1 VAKHVNMPDFK
12 CIVYENSCSMDPF
25 ELASADVVITTYE
38 ILRKDFHHREILSKQ
53 LRHER
58 RFISCKT
65 PLLGV
70 CWKRVILD
78 EAQMVESSTAM
89 ASEMACNL
97 VSKFRWCVTGTP
109 VLRGLSD
116 IEGLMTFLRVPLL
129 SDRLYWKSRIE
140 LPISRGDHAHMEKV
154 FRFLR
159 SICWRT
165 SMAQAISRN
174 ELDIRPPEHHL
185 RLHELRTIERVFYSR
200 QHDTCMAKA
209 REVLATCRQRGWTE
223 LDSSMAADA
232 MRPLLLLR
240 QACCHPQVGSSWL
253 RNASGPNKTL
263 GMHEILAQV
272 MQKARVEAQEGKRK
286 IVYALNGVAGIACL
300 LGAFDQAALLYC
312 DAIEVAEDHSTSSQT
327 SVAPEYSTV
336 VVYDKLQML
345 HAAHNL
351 QDVASQSSDVQQS
364 SLESLS
370 RLRKAKT
377 RPVQLPEF
385 LSRAQSLAKRNEA
398 LYVQESRSRFAM
410 CESELDVLS
419 REIPASLGGILSWA
433 LSTLQPISL
442 GLGEE
447 ELVSRAKALA
457 SPSQDPGNTSLLGAF
472 NSAHGLSLVL
482 SNAWDKLV
490 RPRERMNA
498 LVASYLAGRS
508 EVRLHRQGA
517 AFYTGH

>member
-1 VAKHVNMPDFK
+1 MPDFK
-12 CIVYENSCSMDPF
+12 CLVYESSCSLDPF
-25 ELASADVVITTYE
+25 VLAAADVVITTYE
-38 ILRKDFHHREILSKQ
+38 VLRKDFHHRDILSKQ

-70 CWKRVILD
+70 AWKRVILD

-89 ASEMACNL
+89 ASEMACDL
-97 VSKFRWCVTGTP
+97 VSKYRWCVTGTP

-116 IEGLMTFLRVPLL
+116 IEGLMAFLRVPLFCEK
-129 SDRLYWKSRIE
+129 LYWKSRIE
-140 LPISRGDHAHMEKV
+140 LPISRGENAHMEKV

-159 SICWRT
+159 SLCWRT
-165 SMAQAISRN
+165 SMAEAIARN
-174 ELDIRPPEHHL
+174 ELNIPPPEQHL

-209 REVLATCRQRGWTE
+209 REVLAVCRQRGWTE

-253 RNASGPNKTL
+253 RNSSGPNKTL

-272 MQKARVEAQEGKRK
+272 IKKARVEAQEGKRK
-286 IVYALNGVAGIACL
+286 IVYGLNGCAGIACL
-300 LGAFDQAALLYC
+300 LGAFDRAALLYC
-312 DAIEVAEDHSTSSQT
+312 DAIEVAEDCSTSTQASL
-327 SVAPEYSTV
+327 APEYSTV

-351 QDVASQSSDVQQS
+351 QDVTSQTSGALAESA
-364 SLESLS
+364 LEALS

-377 RPVQLPEF
+377 RTAQLPEF

-398 LYVQESRSRFAM
+398 LYVQESRSRFSLT
-410 CESELDVLS
+410 ESELAALS
-419 REIPASLGGILSWA
+419 REIPSASLQTLLSWM
-433 LSTLQPISL
+433 LSSLQPIAS
-442 GLGEE
+442 GLGED
-447 ELVSRAKALA
+447 ELVSRAKAIA
-457 SPSQDPGNTSLLGAF
+457 STSNHPGNSLLLGAF

-482 SNAWDKLV
+482 SSAWDKLV
-490 RPRERMNA
+490 RSAVEC
-498 LVASYLAGRS
+498 VVGRLTCD
-508 EVRLHRQGA
+508 RWK
-517 AFYTGH
+517 

>member
-1 VAKHVNMPDFK
+1 MAKHINMPDFK
-12 CIVYENSCSMDPF
+12 CLVYESSCSLDPF
-25 ELASADVVITTYE
+25 QLADADVVITTYE
-38 ILRKDFHHREILSKQ
+38 MLRKDFHHRDILNKQ

-70 CWKRVILD
+70 AWKRVILD

-97 VSKFRWCVTGTP
+97 ISSYRWCVTGTP

-116 IEGLMTFLRVPLL
+116 IEGLMSFLRVPLFCE
-129 SDRLYWKSRIE
+129 RLYWKNRIE
-140 LPISRGDHAHMEKV
+140 LPISRGDQVHMEKV

-165 SMAQAISRN
+165 SMAEAIARN
-174 ELDIRPPEHHL
+174 ELNIPPPEQHL

-200 QHDTCMAKA
+200 QHDTCMSKA
-209 REVLATCRQRGWTE
+209 REVLAICRQRGWTE

-253 RNASGPNKTL
+253 RNSSGPNRTL
-263 GMHEILAQV
+263 GMHEILSQV
-272 MQKARVEAQEGKRK
+272 IKKARVEAQEGKRK
-286 IVYALNGVAGIACL
+286 IVYALNGCAGIACL

-312 DAIEVAEDHSTSSQT
+312 DAIEVAEENSTTTQT
-327 SVAPEYSTV
+327 SIPPEYSTIIS
-336 VVYDKLQML
+336 YDKLQML

-351 QDVASQSSDVQQS
+351 EDAASQSANVFDS
-364 SLESLS
+364 SLEALS

-377 RPVQLPEF
+377 RPAQLPEF

-398 LYVQESRSRFAM
+398 LYVQESRGRFAVS
-410 CESELDVLS
+410 ESELHVLS
-419 REIPASLGGILSWA
+419 REIPESLDTALSWA
-433 LSTLQPISL
+433 LSSLQPISL
-442 GLGEE
+442 GLGED
-447 ELVSRAKALA
+447 ELVSRAKAIA
-457 SPSQDPGNTSLLGAF
+457 SPSQDPGNTSLLGVF
-472 NSAHGLSLVL
+472 NSVHGLSLIL

-490 RPRERMNA
+490 RFPGGVE
-498 LVASYLAGRS
+498 LIP
-508 EVRLHRQGA
+508 
-517 AFYTGH
+517 

>member
-1 VAKHVNMPDFK
+1 VVKHVNMPDFK
-12 CIVYENSCSMDPF
+12 CIVYESSCSMDPF
-25 ELASADVVITTYE
+25 ELAAADVVITTYE
-38 ILRKDFHHREILSKQ
+38 VLRKDFHHREILNKQ

-70 CWKRVILD
+70 AWKRVILD
-78 EAQMVESSTAM
+78 EAQMVECSTAM

-116 IEGLMTFLRVPLL
+116 IEGLMTFLRVPLFCE
-129 SDRLYWKSRIE
+129 RLYWKSRIE
-140 LPISRGDHAHMEKV
+140 VPISRGDQAHMENV

-165 SMAQAISRN
+165 SMTEAISRN
-174 ELDIRPPEHHL
+174 ELNIRPPEQHL

-200 QHDTCMAKA
+200 QHDTCMTKA
-209 REVLATCRQRGWTE
+209 REVLAVCRQRGWTE

-253 RNASGPNKTL
+253 RNTSGPNKTL

-272 MQKARVEAQEGKRK
+272 IKKARVEAQEGKRK

-312 DAIEVAEDHSTSSQT
+312 DAIEVAEDQTTSTQT
-327 SVAPEYSTV
+327 SVAAEYSTV

-351 QDVASQSSDVQQS
+351 QDVTSRSTNVMDS
-364 SLESLS
+364 SLEALS

-398 LYVQESRSRFAM
+398 LYVQESHSRFSIS
-410 CESELDVLS
+410 ESELDVLS
-419 REIPASLGGILSWA
+419 REIPASLNTIMSWA
-433 LSTLQPISL
+433 LSSLQPISL
-442 GLGEE
+442 GLGED

-457 SPSQDPGNTSLLGAF
+457 SPSQDPGNTSLLGVF

-490 RPRERMNA
+490 RSRD
-498 LVASYLAGRS
+498 
-508 EVRLHRQGA
+508 RLQSIV
-517 AFYTGH
+517 

>member
-1 VAKHVNMPDFK
+1 MFLQWRDEVAKHVDLPDFK
-12 CIVYENSCSMDPF
+12 CLMYDSSCSLDPF
-25 ELASADVVITTYE
+25 EMAAADVVITTYE
-38 ILRKDFHHREILSKQ
+38 ILRKDFHHRDILSKQ

-58 RFISCKT
+58 RFISSKT

-70 CWKRVILD
+70 AWKRVILD

-89 ASEMACNL
+89 ASEMACDL

-116 IEGLMTFLRVPLL
+116 IEGLMSFLRVPFFCE
-129 SDRLYWKSRIE
+129 RYYWKTRIE
-140 LPISRGDHAHMEKV
+140 RPINHGDHHYIEKV

-165 SMAQAISRN
+165 SMADAIARN
-174 ELDIRPPEHHL
+174 ELNIPPPEQHL

-209 REVLATCRQRGWTE
+209 REVLAVCRQRGWTE
-223 LDSSMAADA
+223 LDSSMAAEA

-253 RNASGPNKTL
+253 RNTSGPNKTL

-272 MQKARVEAQEGKRK
+272 IKKARVEAQEGKRK
-286 IVYALNGVAGIACL
+286 IVYALNGCAGIACL

-312 DAIEVAEDHSTSSQT
+312 DAIEVAEDNSTTTQT
-327 SVAPEYSTV
+327 SIPAEYSTV

-351 QDVASQSSDVQQS
+351 QDVTSQTTNVLES
-364 SLESLS
+364 SLEALAQ
-370 RLRKAKT
+370 LRKART
-377 RPVQLPEF
+377 RPAQLPEF

-398 LYVQESRSRFAM
+398 LYVQESRGRFSIS
-410 CESELDVLS
+410 ESELDVLS
-419 REIPASLGGILSWA
+419 REIPSSLESFLSWA
-433 LSTLQPISL
+433 LSSLQPISL
-442 GLGEE
+442 GLGEP
-447 ELVSRAKALA
+447 ELVSRAKAIA
-457 SPSQDPGNTSLLGAF
+457 SPSQDPGNTSLLGTF
-472 NSAHGLSLVL
+472 NSSHGLSLVL

-490 RPRERMNA
+490 
-498 LVASYLAGRS
+498 
-508 EVRLHRQGA
+508 
-517 AFYTGH
+517 